1 MSRASAVRR
10 VAIGDPQAPLE
21 TFFAVLDAY
30 SLRAPGG
37 QLRDDVHLVSVGDH
51 FDYGGAGD
59 RARAAHDGTAILKWL
74 ASHPPEQVTILAGNH
89 DLARVGELARFDDA
103 TFAAAQV
110 EADVVYAQ
118 KLASVGAV
126 SVDRVS
132 ADAADAAEA
141 AFLARHPDVPTA
153 ECVARDFASFRAEQ
167 RDLVLALLRAGR
179 MRLAFAAADDFLL
192 THAGVTIDDLEAL
205 GVPASAHA
213 DAPRIAH
220 ALDGALAAAVGAF
233 DGAPLV
239 IAPELHRPG
248 SAAFG
253 EGRGILYHRPS
264 QPNRDGHEG
273 HEAPELFLA
282 PRRRFDPRRLPR
294 GLTQAIGHIQDTKC
308 RSLLRDW
315 AVSDAAPDGALRH
328 LVTDGAAVGYAV
340 GAGDARESARNH
352 GCAAMLFLDGGMRRA
367 DPARYELCDL
377 DSARALL
384 VH

>member
-10 VAIGDPQAPLE
+10 VAIGDPQASLE
-21 TFFAVLDAY
+21 TFFAVLDAH

-59 RARAAHDGTAILKWL
+59 RARAAHDGTAILTWL
-74 ASHPPEQVTILAGNH
+74 ASHPPEQATILAGNH
-89 DLARVGELARFDDA
+89 DLARVGELVRFDDA
-103 TFAAAQV
+103 TFASAQL
-110 EADVVYAQ
+110 EADVVYARQ
-118 KLASVGAV
+118 LASVAAT
-126 SVDRVS
+126 SVDRV
-132 ADAADAAEA
+132 AANAADAAER
-141 AFLARHPDVPTA
+141 AFLARHPEVPTA
-153 ECVARDFASFRAEQ
+153 ECVARDFAAFRAEQ

-179 MRLAFAAADDFLL
+179 MRLAFAAADDLLL
-192 THAGVTIDDLEAL
+192 THAGVTVDDLDAL

-213 DAPRIAH
+213 DAPRIAE

-239 IAPELHRPG
+239 ISPDLHRPG

-264 QPNRDGHEG
+264 QPNPDRHAGHER
-273 HEAPELFLA
+273 HDAPALFLP

-294 GLTQAIGHIQDTKC
+294 GLTQAIGHIQDAKC

-315 AVSDAAPDGALRH
+315 AVSDPAPDGALRH
-328 LVTDGAAVGYAV
+328 LVTDGAAVRYAV
-340 GAGDARESARNH
+340 GAGDARESARNR

-377 DSARALL
+377 DSARCG
-384 VH
+384 